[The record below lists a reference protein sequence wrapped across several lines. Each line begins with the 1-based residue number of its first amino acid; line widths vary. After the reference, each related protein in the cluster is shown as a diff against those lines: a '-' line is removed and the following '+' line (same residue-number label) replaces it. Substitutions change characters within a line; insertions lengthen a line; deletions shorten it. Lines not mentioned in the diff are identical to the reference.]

1 MLSFFTSIASL
12 GWEVP
17 SFTTVPAPS
26 SSKGDGYQPGT
37 AGGLTVAGEEAA
49 VPMGA
54 QIRKNKIVRPHQRQN
69 FARGKK

>member
-1 MLSFFTSIASL
+1 MFAPVRKTTRLTSEAVLSFFTSIASF

-26 SSKGDGYQPGT
+26 SSEGGGDQSGT
-37 AGGLTVAGEEAA
+37 GGGPTAAGEEEA

-54 QIRKNKIVRPHQRQN
+54 QIRR
-69 FARGKK
+69 